1 MNLSKKTMT
10 MGIMS
15 VGFLTV
21 LSACG
26 GGEGSGVTLYSPET
40 PEMSEELAEAYEEEH
55 GESVNVEYA
64 GTNVLVNQMMA
75 EADNPQADVWYGGG
89 GFMPFENAVEQ
100 GLLESYQPEAASDW
114 DVTEDDIRMRHED
127 WQYVG
132 IELFALGF
140 AYNPDLVSE
149 DELPETWDD
158 LLDERWEGEL
168 QMPNPAASGTSTLL
182 VLSQLLDKGEDEGWE
197 YFDELVEQMNAMPDS
212 GLSPTEAVTTGEASI
227 GIGFDFMAY
236 QMKDRGETVDFHVP
250 ESTPVL
256 VNPAAVVEDGP
267 NPEGAEQFM
276 EFLLSEEGQQIKADW
291 GHIPLHPDVDSQT
304 PLDAESLEDHSMD
317 LDIDFINE
325 NYDDARD
332 EWQSRYQ

>member
-1 MNLSKKTMT
+1 MNLSKKAI
-10 MGIMS
+10 GMS
-15 VGFLTV
+15 GGLLAL

-40 PEMSEELAEAYEEEH
+40 PEMSEELAEAYEEEY
-55 GESVNVEYA
+55 GEPVNVEYA

-89 GFMPFENAVEQ
+89 GFMPFENAIEQ
-100 GLLESYQPEAASDW
+100 GIITSYQPEAASDW

-127 WQYVG
+127 WMYVG
-132 IELFALGF
+132 VELFALGF
-140 AYNPDLVSE
+140 AYNPELVSE

-158 LLDERWEGEL
+158 LLDERWEDEL
-168 QMPNPAASGTSTLL
+168 QMPNPAASGTATLL
-182 VLSQLLDKGEDEGWE
+182 VLSQLIDKGEEDAWE

-212 GLSPTEAVTTGEASI
+212 GLSPTEAVTSGEASI

-236 QMKDRGETVDFHVP
+236 QFQDRGESVDFHVP

-267 NPEGAEQFM
+267 NPEGAQQFM
-276 EFLLSEEGQQIKADW
+276 EFLLSEEGQEIKADW
-291 GHIPLHPDVDSQT
+291 GHIPLHPDVESQT
-304 PLDAESLEDHSMD
+304 PLDAESLEDNAMD

-332 EWQSRYQ
+332 EWQARYQ